1 MMRSLLVAA
10 LGLLLVMPLLA
21 QDDPGAREDEK
32 AAREKLLRAA
42 DQIDVLQAANDANTA
57 QIATLKSSND
67 QLRADLDAAKAD
79 IAALKA
85 ENADLHAT
93 LEKLDAARLDEQK
106 ALLDQVSK
114 IVADAG
120 KHKSADESKPEPD
133 TAAPA
138 APPTEKSG
146 ADTKT
151 PDTSS
156 PATGS
161 GDDKGF
167 VYVVVKGDTLHA
179 IAAAYAANGVKVTV
193 ADIRKA
199 NNMTSKDVIKTG
211 QKLFIPKN

>member
-1 MMRSLLVAA
+1 MTRSLLTAA

-42 DQIDVLQAANDANTA
+42 DQIDVLQSSNDANTA

-67 QLRADLDAAKAD
+67 QLRTDLDAAKAD
-79 IAALKA
+79 IAALKT
-85 ENADLHAT
+85 ENADLHAA

-120 KHKSADESKPEPD
+120 KHKAADETPSAPAPD
-133 TAAPA
+133 AAPPA
-138 APPTEKSG
+138 APSG
-146 ADTKT
+146 DKPETDGKAA
-151 PDTSS
+151 SG
-156 PATGS
+156 TGS
-161 GDDKGF
+161 ADDKGF

-179 IAAAYAANGVKVTV
+179 IAAAYQANGVKVTV
-193 ADIRKA
+193 AEIRKA
-199 NNMTSKDVIKTG
+199 NNMTAKDIIRTG